1 MHLLEREF
9 HEKIEDMTVF
19 FEQVV
24 LAHDKV
30 LHSTTLKSSMIL
42 MLYNVSESSIRKIIE
57 YIHDDLSEFDFDILS
72 ERIRH
77 NFFKYNNR
85 NRFPDF
91 KYYLK
96 NKKGSLFSGNVDSR
110 KILKELKKYGIHIT
124 LPDEKKYLLKIK
136 SLRNMLAHG
145 NMSFKEAS
153 RNITY
158 NELRNW
164 ISSLEVIY
172 SIVIKE
178 VKYFINNR
186 LYLVVE

>member
-9 HEKIEDMTVF
+9 HEKIEDMKVF

-24 LAHDKV
+24 LTHDKV

-72 ERIRH
+72 ECISH

-96 NKKGSLFSGNVDSR
+96 NKKGSLF
-110 KILKELKKYGIHIT
+110 
-124 LPDEKKYLLKIK
+124 
-136 SLRNMLAHG
+136 
-145 NMSFKEAS
+145 
-153 RNITY
+153 
-158 NELRNW
+158 
-164 ISSLEVIY
+164 
-172 SIVIKE
+172 
-178 VKYFINNR
+178 
-186 LYLVVE
+186 